1 MINDLYQDNLILQ
14 QELSRQARMVEKAE
28 KYQRERDKI
37 MEDNENLHNEVE
49 QIRAEYKQKESDIEW
64 KYKSK
69 IKGLEK
75 ENNKLHRIVDKFY
88 ETIDKF
94 IHWICKKFDM
104 GAEDNLIRDFQK
116 ETNTLLNAEKQI
128 EKEDREKEF
137 EMEL

>member
-1 MINDLYQDNLILQ
+1 MQ

-28 KYQRERDKI
+28 KYQRERDRI

-75 ENNKLHRIVDKFY
+75 ENNNCINYYINKIISNSRIGAFS
-88 ETIDKF
+88 IIF
-94 IHWICKKFDM
+94 IQNYFFKICS
-104 GAEDNLIRDFQK
+104 
-116 ETNTLLNAEKQI
+116 
-128 EKEDREKEF
+128 
-137 EMEL
+137 